1 MSAPLAAVVLL
12 AGGLTAW
19 SLGPASAA
27 PGSFA
32 SVDVADDFN
41 GDGYADLVIGAPDAT
56 VSAKAKAGYVAVMYG
71 SKSGLS
77 TTKRK
82 LVSRS
87 TSGVPGSAT
96 ANQRFPSSVMRDCPG
111 VRSMVACV
119 AGGITSAILSDKVG
133 TQLREAAGPPNGSG
147 WADGRDSADA
157 DSGGFDGD

>member
-1 MSAPLAAVVLL
+1 MSRAEAGAGVRRSTRAARVSAPLAAVVLL

-27 PGSFA
+27 PGSSA

-71 SKSGLS
+71 SKSGAS

-96 ANQRFPSSVMRDCPG
+96 ANSASAQRSPR
-111 VRSMVACV
+111 
-119 AGGITSAILSDKVG
+119 AIWTRRNS
-133 TQLREAAGPPNGSG
+133 Q
-147 WADGRDSADA
+147 
-157 DSGGFDGD
+157 